1 MTEMQKTL
9 KTLEQTLCKF
19 QVSGGAAI
27 LMGDALRLLIQAQ
40 AIAKAEEEGQKEAAD
55 GQDH

>member
-1 MTEMQKTL
+1 MSEMQNTL
-9 KTLEQTLCKF
+9 KALEQTLCKF

-27 LMGDALRLLIQAQ
+27 LMGDALRLVIQAQ
-40 AIAKAEEEGQKEAAD
+40 ALEDERLKEAESD